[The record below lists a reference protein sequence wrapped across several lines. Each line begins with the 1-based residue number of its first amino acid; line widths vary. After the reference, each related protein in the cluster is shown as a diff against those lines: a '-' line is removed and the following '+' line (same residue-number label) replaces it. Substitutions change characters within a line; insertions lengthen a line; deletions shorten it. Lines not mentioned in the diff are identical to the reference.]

1 MLFNEVADITQRNS
15 LKRLNVKMMLT
26 GLDVYQDRWQIDWL
40 NIYIPHDTKQV
51 ISEAFLPTSLLA

>member
-1 MLFNEVADITQRNS
+1 MLFNEVADITHCNS